1 MIASRSRLSGTDL
14 DFYPITSLPDTSG
27 LPMTVKVL
35 LEGMIRLAEAG
46 TTNEQSVRALA
57 AWPAKPPSDAE
68 LPFLPARVLMQDF
81 TGVPAVGDPP
91 AVRSAVGRARKNARQ
106 GEPPVAVDPIIEHSV
121 EVDAFGLC
129 AA

>member
-14 DFYPITSLPDTSG
+14 DFYPINSLPDTSG

-57 AWPAKPPSDAE
+57 AWPAEPPSDAE
-68 LPFLPARVLMQDF
+68 LPFLPPRVLMQDF
-81 TGVPAVGDPP
+81 TGVPAEGHPP
-91 AVRSAVGRARKNARQ
+91 PRRHAAERPADNDAHAR
-106 GEPPVAVDPIIEHSV
+106 
-121 EVDAFGLC
+121 
-129 AA
+129 

>member
-46 TTNEQSVRALA
+46 TTNEQSVRAVA
-57 AWPAKPPSDAE
+57 GWPGKPPSRPE
-68 LPFLPARVLMQDF
+68 LAVPPPRRLLPDLTGAPAAVRPARRR
-81 TGVPAVGDPP
+81 PA
-91 AVRSAVGRARKNARQ
+91 AWQRA
-106 GEPPVAVDPIIEHSV
+106 P
-121 EVDAFGLC
+121 
-129 AA
+129 

>member
-57 AWPAKPPSDAE
+57 AWPAKPPGDAE
-68 LPFLPARVLMQDF
+68 LPFLPARVLMPDF
-81 TGVPAVGDPP
+81 TGVPAGGGPP
-91 AVRSAVGRARKNARQ
+91 APPTAVKRPGQQPRK
-106 GEPPVAVDPIIEHSV
+106 GPPPPAGPPTPP
-121 EVDAFGLC
+121 
-129 AA
+129 